1 MAKQQTPSRELA
13 AILEDIPAVDI
24 DTAGGVGKKLI
35 AGGAAMIEEIIGL
48 VGQEFGEPAGAMP
61 KYAMHGAALYAGR
74 PGCDRERKMVAEA
87 LAGQL
92 AKKHSADL
100 KAFIIRQLQF
110 CGRPDEVGALTKFL
124 GDQRLCEP
132 VVQAMLAIGGDTV
145 AAALRGALVG
155 AKGRHRVTILNAVGR
170 LRDRGSAPAARKFAR
185 DTDRDVRLAA
195 LYALGNI
202 GDAESAGVLLAASGG
217 KESYERTQAA
227 DACFLLARRLAEQG
241 DTKSAAKTCRALS
254 AARKSP
260 AEVYDRC
267 AALAVLAETCG
278 AEAVDDVMG
287 AMDSEDVKFRHPA
300 ARTAVKLAG
309 EIGKEHSAQADKLL
323 KKALKATKD
332 RVVIQDAELLLAG
345 SGRWPAGLI
354 SRQTQVS

>member
-1 MAKQQTPSRELA
+1 VAKQQTPSKELS

-24 DTAGGVGKKLI
+24 NTAGGVGKKLI
-35 AGGAAMIEEIIGL
+35 AGGPTLIAELVAL
-48 VGQEFGEPAGAMP
+48 VGQKFGDSAGAMA

-74 PGCDRERKMVAEA
+74 QGADRERKMVAEA

-92 AKKHSADL
+92 AKKHSNDL

-110 CGRPDEVGALTKFL
+110 CGRADEVGALASFL
-124 GDQRLCEP
+124 GDRQLCEP
-132 VVQAMLAIGGDTV
+132 ATQALLAIGGDKA
-145 AAALRGALVG
+145 AAALRVALVG
-155 AKGRHRVTILNAVGR
+155 AKGKHRVTILNAVGR
-170 LRDRGSAPAARKFAR
+170 LRDKGSAPAVRKFAG
-185 DTDRDVRLAA
+185 DKDRDVRLAA

-202 GDAESAGVLLAASGG
+202 GDAESAAVLLAAADG

-227 DACFLLARRLAEQG
+227 EACFLLARRLAEQG
-241 DTKSAAKTCRALS
+241 DTKNAAKICRALS

-260 AEVYDRC
+260 ADVCYRC

-278 AEAVDDVMG
+278 AEAVGDVMG
-287 AMDSEDVKFRHPA
+287 ALDSKDVKVRHPA

-309 EIGKEHSAQADKLL
+309 AIGKKHSAQADKLL

-345 SGRWPAGLI
+345 S
-354 SRQTQVS
+354 SK

>member
-1 MAKQQTPSRELA
+1 VAKQQTLSKELA

-35 AGGAAMIEEIIGL
+35 AGGSAMIEEIIGL
-48 VGQEFGEPAGAMP
+48 VGQKFGDPAGAMP

-74 PGCDRERKMVAEA
+74 PGADQERKIVAEV

-110 CGRPDEVGALTKFL
+110 CGRPDEVPALAKFL
-124 GDQRLCEP
+124 GDEWLCEP
-132 VVQAMLAIGGDTV
+132 ATQALLAIGGDAAV
-145 AAALRGALVG
+145 AALRGALAG
-155 AKGRHRVTILNAVGR
+155 AKGKHRVTILNAVGR
-170 LRDRGSAPAARKFAR
+170 LRDKGSVPVARKFVR
-185 DTDRDVRLAA
+185 DKDRDVRLAA

-202 GDAESAGVLLAASGG
+202 GDAESTAVLLAAADG
-217 KESYERTQAA
+217 KESYERTQAT

-241 DTKSAAKTCRALS
+241 DTKNAAKTCRALS

-260 AEVYDRC
+260 ADVYDRC
-267 AALAVLAETCG
+267 AALALLAETCG
-278 AEAVDDVMG
+278 AAAVGDVMG
-287 AMDSEDVKFRHPA
+287 AMDSQDVKVRHPA

-309 EIGKEHSAQADKLL
+309 AIAKKHSSEADKLL

-332 RVVIQDAELLLAG
+332 RAVIQDVELLLAG
-345 SGRWPAGLI
+345 SGK
-354 SRQTQVS
+354 